1 LENRHRGKPTRYRSP
16 RSRRKRDKREICPVC
31 NRPLNTILTAIKH
44 RGTGKKAHFDCVI
57 KELKKY
63 YCLKSRESIYYLG
76 GGSFGVI
83 ETTGREG
90 SRGFVIKKRIQ
101 YEER

>member
-1 LENRHRGKPTRYRSP
+1 VENRHRGRTRKYYTP
-16 RSRRKRDKREICPVC
+16 RTRRKKEKREKCPLC
-31 NRPLNTILTAIKH
+31 NKPLNAIITAIKH
-44 RGTGKKAHFDCVI
+44 RSSGKKAHFDCVI

-63 YCLKSRESIYYLG
+63 YCLKPKESIYYLG

-83 ETTGREG
+83 ETTGEEG
-90 SRGFVIKKRIQ
+90 NRSFIIKKRIQ